1 MCVLGWNCGRP
12 QRLGSEGGETLLWT
26 VRGRAEVSVDGKE
39 GGETYKMGED
49 EVSLFYYC
57 FLYNREHSFSV
68 YDFIS
73 TVLCGNAVSC
83 AFLD

>member
-26 VRGRAEVSVDGKE
+26 VRGGAEVSVDGKE